1 MKPMEVVVS
10 SNICSMHT
18 HRWLFVFVLLLV
30 RAPMSAQFLG
40 SDDVQSID
48 EEFIDADSTTQY
60 YLRYS
65 IGYATISTLNE
76 FQRVVSRTFEKRFG
90 MSPIRHPNAIA
101 EGVPIGIS
109 FFRKQNRLFAYGV
122 SAFLSPII
130 RTSHREG
137 ESMPLEMTPNSTQT
151 TSSDAFFQSFSL
163 EAVGECRFKVLL
175 FDFGIGVQTQRI
187 GDKVQTVFFNEA
199 GSLIRAESERRA
211 WIFSPT
217 YFFAIGLD
225 FFDDERISLVPM
237 YRSFYWHYGTV
248 KGSSDFFLLCLRT
261 NL

>member
-1 MKPMEVVVS
+1 MK
-10 SNICSMHT
+10 IH
-18 HRWLFVFVLLLV
+18 WLLAFLLV
-30 RAPMSAQFLG
+30 LSETMAHAQFLG
-40 SDDVQSID
+40 KDDVPSVD
-48 EEFIDADSTTQY
+48 EEFVDADSTTVY

-65 IGYATISTLNE
+65 IGYSTISTLRD
-76 FQRVVSRTFEKRFG
+76 FRSVVSRTFEKRFG
-90 MSPIRHPNAIA
+90 ASPIRYSNAIA
-101 EGVPIGIS
+101 EGVPIGVS
-109 FFRKQNRLFAYGV
+109 FFKKQNRLFAYGV

-130 RTSHREG
+130 RTSLGEG
-137 ESMPLEMTPNSTQT
+137 ENIPPEITPNSTQT

-163 EAVGECRFKVLL
+163 EAVGECRFKLLL

-187 GDKVQTVFFNEA
+187 GDKVQTAAYDETR
-199 GSLIRAESERRA
+199 LISRVENMERRA

-225 FFDDERISLVPM
+225 FFDDERFSLVPM

-248 KGSSDFFLLCLRT
+248 KGSSDFFLLSLRT